1 MFRGA
6 KAERTEFLT
15 SIAESADR
23 LNRLVGNLLD
33 LSRQEA
39 GVAPPETDWH
49 LIGDVIAAVLD
60 RLELAGML
68 RGHQVQVDVSDDI
81 PLIPMDHTQ
90 VEQVLSNLLENALKY
105 SPVDRLIRIT
115 AALTDEPSGALCE
128 LEVRVID
135 QGIGVPATEL
145 SAIFDKFYRVQ
156 QGDLPWASDRPPT
169 GTGLGLAICD
179 NIIRAHGGRIW
190 AESAPGKGATFIFR
204 LPIPAETPR
213 GALPEIIA
221 HQGTP
226 IAADRIAADRVEGE
240 ATDGE

>member
-15 SIAESADR
+15 SIDESADR

-68 RGHQVQVDVSDDI
+68 RGRQVQVDVSDDI

-90 VEQVLSNLLENALKY
+90 VE
-105 SPVDRLIRIT
+105 
-115 AALTDEPSGALCE
+115 
-128 LEVRVID
+128 
-135 QGIGVPATEL
+135 
-145 SAIFDKFYRVQ
+145 
-156 QGDLPWASDRPPT
+156 
-169 GTGLGLAICD
+169 
-179 NIIRAHGGRIW
+179 
-190 AESAPGKGATFIFR
+190 
-204 LPIPAETPR
+204 
-213 GALPEIIA
+213 
-221 HQGTP
+221 
-226 IAADRIAADRVEGE
+226 
-240 ATDGE
+240 